1 MHNDVLYALEY
12 ILIFVLIGACDLLN
26 YMGMDFMDVSYTDGV
41 CVSVIT
47 HLCWVIIINLLE
59 LGFGLHVIMHNL

>member
-26 YMGMDFMDVSYTDGV
+26 YMGMDFMDVSYSNIKHTV
-41 CVSVIT
+41 TLYFKVSV
-47 HLCWVIIINLLE
+47 LV
-59 LGFGLHVIMHNL
+59 